1 MLDDDREDLD
11 DDDMS
16 YNTNDLIDN
25 ADAKDADIFEMLGEF
40 NCPAMSIPEQA
51 ASDSPPGPVL
61 PLCSAGQSEV
71 ANLEASPLAIIHLFP
86 YGSPGTPISQD
97 LHMEGT
103 DSKPSNGSIWAPFG
117 SQCDWEVAYWAK
129 MRGPTSSATADLLA
143 IPEVGLFFFGS
154 GTILM
159 CNERLFRGLNCLTA
173 QLRN

>member
-40 NCPAMSIPEQA
+40 NCPAVSIPKQA

-61 PLCSAGQSEV
+61 PLCSAGQSEA
-71 ANLEASPLAIIHLFP
+71 ANLEASPSAIIHPFP
-86 YGSPGTPISQD
+86 YGSPGTLISQD

-103 DSKPSNGSIWAPFG
+103 DSEPSDGSIWAPFG
-117 SQCDWEVAYWAK
+117 SQRNWEVEYWAK
-129 MRGPTSSATADLLA
+129 MQGPTSSATADLLA
-143 IPEVGLFFFGS
+143 IPEVGLFFFGL

-159 CNERLFRGLNCLTA
+159 CNGRLFRGSNCLTA